1 MCVGAL
7 IDANS
12 ILILV
17 SSTLFL
23 GYISGLFYSRT
34 RIPDIIWLLAFG
46 IILGPVLHFFDSELF
61 ISLSPLMSI
70 VALCIILFDAGINVD
85 IRAIMETMH
94 KSLALCV
101 STFVITVVGVGYLLN
116 FLMPE
121 EFTLLQAML
130 FGSMVGGTSTV
141 TVLGILGGLE
151 QLISD
156 LGDVK
161 VILMMESV
169 ISDPLCI
176 VTAMTF
182 IRMIMLPGVA
192 LQEGVKNIL
201 FTFAVSSLIGFAVG
215 LVWAQILDL
224 LQKRPFNY
232 IMTIATLFPTY
243 IIAES
248 IAGHGAGPVSALTF
262 GLSITNYQYLMRK
275 LGRESKVRLDKR
287 RLREFHEEITFL
299 IKSFFFVFIG
309 LIVVLSKR
317 FMLYGL
323 LLVGVLAVIRY
334 VTVTMVS
341 PPLKFSRVE
350 SVLTKLIF
358 ANGLPALVMSQLPSI
373 YDPQNQFF
381 ANPEIYTNLCFPIVI
396 GTVIFG
402 AVVGPLTAKRLL
414 REK

>member
-1 MCVGAL
+1 MTL

-34 RIPDIIWLLAFG
+34 KIPDIIWLIAFG
-46 IILGPVLHFFDSELF
+46 IVLGPVLHFFDPELF
-61 ISLSPLMSI
+61 TALSPLMSI
-70 VALCIILFDAGINVD
+70 IALCIILFDAGINVD

-94 KSLALCV
+94 KSVILTV
-101 STFVITVVGVGYLLN
+101 TTFIITVVAVGYVLP
-116 FLMPE
+116 FLMPGD
-121 EFTLLQAML
+121 FNIWQAML

-141 TVLGILGGLE
+141 TVLGIIGGLE
-151 QLISD
+151 KLISD

-161 VILMMESV
+161 VVLMMESV

-182 IRMIMLPGVA
+182 IRMIMLGGVSF
-192 LQEGVKNIL
+192 QEGVKDIL

-215 LVWAQILDL
+215 LVWAQVLNL

-248 IAGHGAGPVSALTF
+248 VAGHGAGPVSALTF
-262 GLSITNYQYLMRK
+262 GLSLTNYQYLTRK
-275 LGRESKVRLDKR
+275 LGRESRVRVEKR

-317 FMLYGL
+317 FMFYGL
-323 LLVGVLAVIRY
+323 LLVGMLALIRY
-334 VTVTMVS
+334 VAVTIVS
-341 PPLKFSRVE
+341 ALLKFSKVE

-358 ANGLPALVMSQLPSI
+358 SRGLPALVMSQLPFI
-373 YDPQNQFF
+373 YDPTGEVFL
-381 ANPEIYTNLCFPIVI
+381 NPGIYTNLCFPIVI

-402 AVVGPLTAKRLL
+402 ALVGPIIAKALL
-414 REK
+414 RGE